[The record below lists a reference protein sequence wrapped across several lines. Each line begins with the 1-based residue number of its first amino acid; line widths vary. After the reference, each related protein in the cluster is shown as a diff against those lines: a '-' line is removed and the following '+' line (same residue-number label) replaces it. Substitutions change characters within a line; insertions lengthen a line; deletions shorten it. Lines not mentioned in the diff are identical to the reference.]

1 MVFHADCVD
10 GGERKG
16 GNNDNDN
23 DNDNDNGSG
32 TIQIIPLR
40 LSADIRP
47 NDELDTLILRSLEQR
62 QEQIFDNDVLVVAHK
77 IVSKAEGRVINLEH
91 IKPSAESLKIAA
103 EDDKDPRI
111 IELILDESKDMIRH
125 SNGVIIVETRH
136 GFICAN
142 AGVDQSNVE
151 DSINHAVLLPVD
163 ADASANKIRES
174 LREKTG
180 GKDFAVIIT
189 DTFGRPFREGQT
201 NVAIGIA
208 GIEPIKSYVGSADM
222 YGKKLRVTE
231 IAVVDEIASAAELA
245 MGKLERVPVVIIRGY
260 KYQKPEKECSAV
272 SKLIRPKEKDLFR

>member
-1 MVFHADCVD
+1 VVFHADCVD
-10 GGERKG
+10 WGERNG
-16 GNNDNDN
+16 GNDCND
-23 DNDNDNGSG
+23 

-47 NDELDTLILRSLEQR
+47 NDELDALILKSLEQR
-62 QEQIFDNDVLVVAHK
+62 QEQIFDDDVLVVAHK
-77 IVSKAEGRVINLEH
+77 IVSKAEGRVVNLEH
-91 IKPSAESLKIAA
+91 IKPSAESLKMAR
-103 EDDKDPRI
+103 EDGKDPRI
-111 IELILDESKDMIRH
+111 VELILDESKDVIRR

-151 DSINHAVLLPVD
+151 DSVNHAVLLPVD

-180 GKDFAVIIT
+180 GRDFAVVIT

-201 NVAIGIA
+201 NIAIGIA

-260 KYQKPEKECSAV
+260 KYQKPDKESSTV

>member
-1 MVFHADCVD
+1 VIFHADCVD

-23 DNDNDNGSG
+23 D

-47 NDELDTLILRSLEQR
+47 NDELDALILRSLEQR

-77 IVSKAEGRVINLEH
+77 IVSKAEGRVVNLEH
-91 IKPSAESLKIAA
+91 IKPSVESLKIAE
-103 EDDKDPRI
+103 EDGKDPRI
-111 IELILDESKDMIRH
+111 MELILDESKEMIRH

-151 DSINHAVLLPVD
+151 DSVNHAVLLPVD

-174 LREKTG
+174 LREKTA

-231 IAVVDEIASAAELA
+231 IAVVDEIASAAELV

-260 KYQKPEKECSAV
+260 KYQKPEKESSTV